1 MPGHPSP
8 LSFLPSFSFKIVFTD
23 SRGRGFCAADNG
35 LFLDEVLDAWCDQ
48 FVKCPQAGHFSVC
61 VLYVSKSSKIST
73 YLKLF
78 LLKNV

>member
-23 SRGRGFCAADNG
+23 PRGRGFCAADNG
-35 LFLDEVLDAWCDQ
+35 LFLDEVLAERCDQ
-48 FVKCPQAGHFSVC
+48 FVNCHFSVC
-61 VLYVSKSSKIST
+61 VLYISKSSKIST

-78 LLKNV
+78 LLENV